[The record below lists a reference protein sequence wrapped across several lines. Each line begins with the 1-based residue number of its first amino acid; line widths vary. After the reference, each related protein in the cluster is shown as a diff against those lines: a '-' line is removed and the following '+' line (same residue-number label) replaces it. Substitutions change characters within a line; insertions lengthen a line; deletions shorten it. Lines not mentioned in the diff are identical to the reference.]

1 MSSTTELSVM
11 RRDRTD
17 RGAPPR
23 TRFDKFPRGPV
34 ARWMLRLALSAPLV
48 LLALLLSTGDALVGT
63 PNADLVASLADIDW
77 SRGDAE
83 WLALLYPHV
92 SIMLAA
98 ANPFGRLGLS
108 IMGAI
113 AAGFLLQKVAEII
126 AQRAIPRST
135 GIILVIAL
143 AANPLFAYFAL
154 EDLPGFLALTFF
166 GLALGDIVRFVNWG
180 NTESGFRGGILIMLA
195 AFSDP
200 SGILYAA
207 IIVLASPFLRHG
219 RAAASGLRAAASG
232 LRAANM
238 LVIAFPT
245 LGAFATIAFLNVLFF
260 GTPWPTTDV
269 LSIIGGIGPA
279 IPELVSL
286 YTTPAGWLIAAPL
299 ASAWLVALIV
309 RRPKSIVVSTIVFLL
324 LNVAFL
330 LGAFH
335 PGAAG
340 TTFALLTLLA
350 IALIPAAR
358 TITTNVLVDLVAVL
372 QIAIAWRAAFDRP
385 IVLDWMQSVTDAWTT
400 FVG

>member
-1 MSSTTELSVM
+1 MSSTANAPAAL
-11 RRDRTD
+11 RNRAN
-17 RGAPPR
+17 RGRPQR
-23 TRFDKFPRGPV
+23 TRFDAFPRDPI
-34 ARWMLRLALSAPLV
+34 ARWMLRLGLSAPLV
-48 LLALLLSTGDALVGT
+48 LVALLLSLVPALADT
-63 PNADLVASLADIDW
+63 PNADLIESLDGIDW
-77 SRGDAE
+77 TRGDAE

-108 IMGAI
+108 LMGAI

-135 GIILVIAL
+135 GIILIIAL

-154 EDLPGFLALTFF
+154 ENLPGFLALTFF

-200 SGILYAA
+200 SGILYAL

-219 RAAASGLRAAASG
+219 RAAAPG

-260 GTPWPTTDV
+260 GTPWPTSDA
-269 LSIIGGIGPA
+269 IGVISDIGPGVA
-279 IPELVSL
+279 ALALL
-286 YTTPAGWLIAAPL
+286 YTTPTGWLIVAPL
-299 ASAWLVALIV
+299 ASAWLVAIIV
-309 RRPKSIVVSTIVFLL
+309 RRPRSIAVSTIVFLL
-324 LNVAFL
+324 LNLAFL

-340 TTFALLTLLA
+340 VTFSLLTLLA

-358 TITTNVLVDLVAVL
+358 TVVTNVLVDLVAVL
-372 QIAIAWRAAFDRP
+372 QIAIAWIAAFDRP
-385 IVLDWMQSVTDAWTT
+385 IALEWLQVIREAALTL
-400 FVG
+400 VG

>member
-1 MSSTTELSVM
+1 
-11 RRDRTD
+11 
-17 RGAPPR
+17 
-23 TRFDKFPRGPV
+23 
-34 ARWMLRLALSAPLV
+34 MLRLGLATPFVVLAVVHSLLPASA
-48 LLALLLSTGDALVGT
+48 DT
-63 PNADLVASLADIDW
+63 PNADLVASLASIDW
-77 SRGDAE
+77 NRGDAE

-108 IMGAI
+108 LLGAF

-154 EDLPGFLALTFF
+154 ENLPGFLALTFF
-166 GLALGDIVRFVNWG
+166 GLALGDVVRFVNWG

-200 SGILYAA
+200 SGILYAM

-219 RAAASGLRAAASG
+219 RAAASGLRAA
-232 LRAANM
+232 NM

-245 LGAFATIAFLNVLFF
+245 LGGFATIAFLNVLFF
-260 GTPWPTTDV
+260 GAPWPTSDLDAV
-269 LSIIGGIGPA
+269 LGGIAPGIDA
-279 IPELVSL
+279 LALL
-286 YTTPAGWLIAAPL
+286 YATPTGWLIAAPL
-299 ASAWLVALIV
+299 ASAWFVALIV
-309 RRPKSIVVSTIVFLL
+309 RRPMAIVVSTIVFLL

-340 TTFALLTLLA
+340 VTFSLLTLLA

-358 TITTNVLVDLVAVL
+358 TLATNVLVDLVAIL
-372 QIAIAWRAAFDRP
+372 QIAIAWLAAVDRP
-385 IVLDWMQSVTDAWTT
+385 IVLEWMQSTSVAWTAL
-400 FVG
+400 VG

>member
-1 MSSTTELSVM
+1 
-11 RRDRTD
+11 
-17 RGAPPR
+17 
-23 TRFDKFPRGPV
+23 
-34 ARWMLRLALSAPLV
+34 MLRLGLAAPL
-48 LLALLLSTGDALVGT
+48 ALIALVNSLLPALADT
-63 PNADLVASLADIDW
+63 PNADLVASLASIDW

-108 IMGAI
+108 LMGAV

-135 GIILVIAL
+135 GIILIIAF
-143 AANPLFAYFAL
+143 AANPLFVYFAL
-154 EDLPGFLALTFF
+154 ENLPGFLALTFF
-166 GLALGDIVRFVNWG
+166 GLALGDVVRFVNWG

-200 SGILYAA
+200 SGILYAV
-207 IIVLASPFLRHG
+207 IIVFASPFLRHG
-219 RAAASGLRAAASG
+219 RAAAPG

-260 GTPWPTTDV
+260 GTPWPTSDV
-269 LSIIGGIGPA
+269 AAIFDGIAPGIAA
-279 IPELVSL
+279 ITSL
-286 YTTPAGWLIAAPL
+286 YSTPTGWLIAAPL
-299 ASAWLVALIV
+299 ASAWLVAIIV
-309 RRPKSIVVSTIVFLL
+309 RRPRSIIVSAIVFVL
-324 LNVAFL
+324 LNAVFL
-330 LGAFH
+330 LGAFYPGSFH

-340 TTFALLTLLA
+340 VTFSLLTLLA

-358 TITTNVLVDLVAVL
+358 TVATNVLVDLVAVL
-372 QIAIAWRAAFDRP
+372 QIVIAWLAAFDRP
-385 IVLDWMQSVTDAWTT
+385 IVSEWMQVTVEAWSTLI
-400 FVG
+400 G

>member
-1 MSSTTELSVM
+1 
-11 RRDRTD
+11 
-17 RGAPPR
+17 
-23 TRFDKFPRGPV
+23 
-34 ARWMLRLALSAPLV
+34 MLRLGLSAPLA
-48 LLALLLSTGDALVGT
+48 LLALLLAQLPAAEGT
-63 PNADLVASLADIDW
+63 PNAELVENLASIDW
-77 SRGDAE
+77 NRGDAE

-108 IMGAI
+108 LMGAI

-126 AQRAIPRST
+126 AQRSIPRST
-135 GIILVIAL
+135 GIILIIAL

-154 EDLPGFLALTFF
+154 ENLPGFLALTFF
-166 GLALGDIVRFVNWG
+166 GLALGDVVRFVNWG

-200 SGILYAA
+200 SGILYAL

-219 RAAASGLRAAASG
+219 RAAAPG

-245 LGAFATIAFLNVLFF
+245 LGGFATIAFLNLLFF
-260 GTPWPTTDV
+260 GTPWPSSDV
-269 LSIIGGIGPA
+269 AAILGSIAPA
-279 IPELVSL
+279 ITGLAAL
-286 YTTPAGWLIAAPL
+286 YTTPTGWLIAAPL
-299 ASAWLVALIV
+299 ASAWLVAIIV
-309 RRPKSIVVSTIVFLL
+309 RRPMSIVVSTIVFVL
-324 LNVAFL
+324 LNLAFV

-340 TTFALLTLLA
+340 VTFSLLTLLA

-358 TITTNVLVDLVAVL
+358 TVTTNVLVDLVAVL
-372 QIAIAWRAAFDRP
+372 QIAIAWVAAFDRP
-385 IVLDWMQSVTDAWTT
+385 IVLEWLYANVDALVALVT
-400 FVG
+400 

>member
-1 MSSTTELSVM
+1 MSSTTNAPAGL
-11 RRDRTD
+11 RDRSQ
-17 RGAPPR
+17 RARPLR
-23 TRFDKFPRGPV
+23 TRFDAFPRDPIG
-34 ARWMLRLALSAPLV
+34 RWMLRLGLSAPLV
-48 LLALLLSTGDALVGT
+48 LVAFLMSLVPALANT
-63 PNADLVASLADIDW
+63 PNADVVQSLDGIDW
-77 SRGDAE
+77 TRGDAE
-83 WLALLYPHV
+83 WLALIYPHV

-108 IMGAI
+108 LMGAI

-135 GIILVIAL
+135 GIILIIAL
-143 AANPLFAYFAL
+143 AANPLFTYFAL
-154 EDLPGFLALTFF
+154 ENLPGFLALTFF
-166 GLALGDIVRFVNWG
+166 GLALGDVVRFVNWG

-200 SGILYAA
+200 SGILYAL

-219 RAAASGLRAAASG
+219 RAAAPG

-260 GTPWPTTDV
+260 GTPWPAIDV
-269 LSIIGGIGPA
+269 AGLISGIGPGLA
-279 IPELVSL
+279 ALMVL
-286 YTTPAGWLIAAPL
+286 YTTPTGWLIVAPL
-299 ASAWLVALIV
+299 ASAWLVAIIV
-309 RRPKSIVVSTIVFLL
+309 RRPKSIIVSTIVFLL
-324 LNVAFL
+324 FNLALL
-330 LGAFH
+330 LGVFH

-340 TTFALLTLLA
+340 MAFSLLTLLA

-358 TITTNVLVDLVAVL
+358 TVVTNVLVDLVAVL
-372 QIAIAWRAAFDRP
+372 QVAIAWLAAFDRP
-385 IVLDWMQSVTDAWTT
+385 IVLEWIQVVREAALA

>member
-1 MSSTTELSVM
+1 MSNTTDAPALL
-11 RRDRTD
+11 RDRSN
-17 RGAPPR
+17 RRQPPR
-23 TRFDKFPRGPV
+23 TRFDAFPRDPI
-34 ARWMLRLALSAPLV
+34 ARWMLRLGLSAPLV
-48 LLALLLSTGDALVGT
+48 FVALLLSLVPALAGT
-63 PNADLVASLADIDW
+63 PNADLVENFDRIDW
-77 SRGDAE
+77 TRGDAE

-92 SIMLAA
+92 STMLVS

-108 IMGAI
+108 LMGAI

-135 GIILVIAL
+135 GIILIIAL

-154 EDLPGFLALTFF
+154 ENLPGFLALTFF

-200 SGILYAA
+200 SGILYAL

-219 RAAASGLRAAASG
+219 RAAAPG

-260 GTPWPTTDV
+260 GAPWPSVDV
-269 LSIIGGIGPA
+269 IALFSDIGPGA
-279 IPELVSL
+279 SALAVL
-286 YTTPAGWLIAAPL
+286 YTTPTGWLIVAPL
-299 ASAWLVALIV
+299 LSAWLVAIIV
-309 RRPKSIVVSTIVFLL
+309 RRPRSIVVSTLVFVL
-324 LNVAFL
+324 LNLAFL
-330 LGAFH
+330 LGAF
-335 PGAAG
+335 PSGEAG
-340 TTFALLTLLA
+340 VAFSLLTLFA

-358 TITTNVLVDLVAVL
+358 TVVTNVLVDLVAVL
-372 QIAIAWRAAFDRP
+372 QIAIAWLAAFDRP
-385 IVLDWMQSVTDAWTT
+385 IVLEWMQVISEAAQT